1 MSFSR
6 TDVRSPVAGTVWDVR
21 VQVGQTVVQG
31 EVLLV
36 VETMKV
42 EVPLVAA
49 ASGTVRRV
57 LAVRGDL
64 VEEGQVLAVVAGSL
78 LLQPVA
84 TLVAPSSAA
93 VPDGGG
99 VRPPMPAG

>member
-1 MSFSR
+1 MTPPR
-6 TDVRSPVAGTVWDVR
+6 TDVRSPVAGAVWDVR
-21 VQVGQTVVQG
+21 VHVGQAVAQG

-49 ASGTVRRV
+49 TSGTVRRV
-57 LAVRGDL
+57 LVMRGDL
-64 VEEGQVLAVVAGSL
+64 VEEGQVLAVVAGSV

-84 TLVAPSSAA
+84 TPAAPSAA
-93 VPDGGG
+93 APDGGG